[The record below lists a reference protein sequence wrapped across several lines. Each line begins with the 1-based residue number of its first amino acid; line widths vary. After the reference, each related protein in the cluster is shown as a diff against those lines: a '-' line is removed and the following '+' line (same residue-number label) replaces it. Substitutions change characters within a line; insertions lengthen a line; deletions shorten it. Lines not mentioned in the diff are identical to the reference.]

1 MFGWNIVN
9 FVDDNTVSV
18 VPDTWLKKN
27 TCAWPKHHKNSQRII
42 ESRVQPNERDFYFY
56 NVRKMSNKTYSKL

>member
-9 FVDDNTVSV
+9 FTDDNTVSV

-27 TCAWPKHHKNSQRII
+27 TCAWPKNQKNCQQII
-42 ESRVQPNERDFYFY
+42 ESRVKPNKNDFYFY
-56 NVRKMSNKTYSKL
+56 NVRKMSGKTYS

>member
-9 FVDDNTVSV
+9 FTEDNTVSV

-27 TCAWPKHHKNSQRII
+27 ICARPKNQKNSQKII
-42 ESRVQPNERDFYFY
+42 ESRIKSKINDFYFY
-56 NVRKMSNKTYSKL
+56 NVRRMSGKTYSK

>member
-9 FVDDNTVSV
+9 FTDDNTVSV

-27 TCAWPKHHKNSQRII
+27 TCAWPKNQKNSQKII
-42 ESRVQPNERDFYFY
+42 ESRIKPNNNDFYFY
-56 NVRKMSNKTYSKL
+56 NARKMSGKTYS